1 VSFASAGVGPQSLN
15 PQPRSILVTGGAG
28 YIGSHCV
35 KALMAQGHQVVVLDD
50 LSMGHRQL
58 VQAPH
63 FVHASTLDSDTVKGV
78 LHDYQIEAVM
88 HFAACA
94 FVGESVTDPAKYYRN
109 NVTGTQTL
117 LDAMRA
123 TGVTRFIFS
132 STCATYGNPQQPT
145 IDEQHPQSPI
155 NPYGRSKWMVEQ
167 LLQDYALAYGLQSVV
182 FRYFNAAGAD
192 PSGQIGE
199 VHTPETHLIPL
210 VLEVAA
216 GRRESIAILGDDYP
230 TPDGTCIRDYIH
242 VNDIASAHIAGLRH
256 LAAHY
261 PVSGPGVMEVFNIGT
276 GQGYSVREVI
286 NTCEQV
292 TQQPIATTL
301 AARRPGDPPRLVAQA
316 DRIRQVLGWQPA
328 YTDLSQIVQT
338 AWTWHQTMA

>member
-1 VSFASAGVGPQSLN
+1 M
-15 PQPRSILVTGGAG
+15 SILVTGGAG

-35 KALMAQGHQVVVLDD
+35 KALMRQGHQVVVLDD

-58 VQAPH
+58 VLTPH

-78 LHDYQIEAVM
+78 LQDYQIEAVM

-117 LDAMRA
+117 LDAMRT
-123 TGVTRFIFS
+123 TGVARFIFS
-132 STCATYGNPQQPT
+132 STCATYGTPQQPT
-145 IDEQHPQSPI
+145 IDEQHPQDPI

-199 VHTPETHLIPL
+199 MHTPETHLIPL

-242 VNDIASAHIAGLRH
+242 VNDIASAHMAGLQH
-256 LAAHY
+256 LAARY
-261 PVSGPGVMEVFNIGT
+261 LVGSPGVMEVFNIGT

-301 AARRPGDPPRLVAQA
+301 APRRPGDPPRLVAQA
-316 DRIRQVLGWQPA
+316 DRIHQVLGWHPE

-338 AWTWHQTMA
+338 AWSWHQTMT